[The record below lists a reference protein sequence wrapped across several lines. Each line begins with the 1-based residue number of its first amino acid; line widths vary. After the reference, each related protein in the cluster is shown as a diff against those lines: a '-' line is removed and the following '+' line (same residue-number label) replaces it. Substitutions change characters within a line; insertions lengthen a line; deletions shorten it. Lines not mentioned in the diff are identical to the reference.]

1 MDLPLNISAL
11 QEFTLQ
17 HFAKRNC
24 LSDEGTY
31 LTFEKFWDVVG
42 IKSKEFPHQNPKT
55 PIVIFAE
62 NSISTLIN
70 FFAIWKA
77 GGVVVPLNPKL
88 SHSQKDKILEQ
99 IRPLGIIQF
108 KENKTTTFENPIY
121 LPIEVDLLIATSGST
136 GNPKL
141 VALSVGNF
149 IWSAKGSSENIPV
162 DPDDKWLINL
172 PLFHVG
178 GMSIIFR
185 TMLAG
190 ATAIISP
197 KNLDAEFIVQNRI
210 THFSLVSTQL
220 DRYIQTDFP
229 LKKGPKA
236 ILLGGSKI
244 PKFLI
249 KKSMELNLPIHSS
262 YGCSEMASQV
272 CTTAKG
278 ATKGELMTAGKVL
291 SGRRVKI
298 DQKRRIQLSGK
309 TRFLGYWQDYKLQK
323 PFDEDGWFTS
333 NDLGEFDKNGFLQVI
348 GRLDRMLIS
357 GGENIHPELIE
368 QALINIDGILNA
380 VVIDMPSKTYG
391 SRPVAFLQIQKNY
404 NDSVLRTLLS
414 KNLMPFQIPDVF
426 LDWPSLDFSLK
437 PSLGLFRQIAQNKI
451 SICN

>member
-1 MDLPLNISAL
+1 MDLPFNISAL
-11 QEFTLQ
+11 QDFTLQ
-17 HFAKRNC
+17 NFAKRKC
-24 LSDEGTY
+24 LSDECTS

-42 IKSKEFPHQNPKT
+42 TKSKKFPYQNPKT
-55 PIVIFAE
+55 PFVIFAE

-88 SHSQKDKILEQ
+88 SYSQKDKILEQ
-99 IRPLGIIQF
+99 ICPWRIIQF
-108 KENKTTTFENPIY
+108 KENQTTTFENPIC
-121 LPIEVDLLIATSGST
+121 LPIELDLLIATSGST
-136 GNPKL
+136 GFPKL
-141 VALSVGNF
+141 VALSVANF
-149 IWSAKGSSENIPV
+149 IWSAKGSSENISV
-162 DPDDKWLINL
+162 DPEDKWLINL

-197 KNLDAEFIVQNRI
+197 KNLDADFIDQKRI

-220 DRYIQTDFP
+220 DRFIQTDVP
-229 LKKGPKA
+229 LKKETKA

-244 PKFLI
+244 PQFLI
-249 KKSMELNLPIHSS
+249 QQSMELNLPIHIS

-291 SGRRVKI
+291 GGRQVKI
-298 DQKRRIQLSGK
+298 DQEKRIQLNGK
-309 TRFLGYWQDYKLQK
+309 TRFLGYWQDYKLQR
-323 PFDEDGWFTS
+323 PFDENGWFTS

-348 GRLDRMLIS
+348 GRLDRMFIS

-391 SRPVAFLQIQKNY
+391 SRPVAFLQRQKNY
-404 NDSVLRTLLS
+404 NDLGLRTLLS

-426 LDWPSLDFSLK
+426 LDWPSLEFSLK
-437 PSLGLFRQIAQNKI
+437 PSLGQFRQIAQNKI